1 MVEIVKEET
10 KSGEGTWAVSAVPRV
25 PAVPTEMSSPPPPC
39 CCSPVMASVLSN
51 KMLSVTPALSSMEPS
66 PTATAGNAM
75 ANDMLQMKNISVKT
89 VIGRPGKNKQNKKT
103 CGGSTPPRGRRH
115 LTPTGCGKNIAR

>member
-39 CCSPVMASVLSN
+39 CCSPVMASVLSI
-51 KMLSVTPALSSMEPS
+51 KMLSVTPALSSIDPS

-75 ANDMLQMKNISVKT
+75 ANDMLQMEKT
-89 VIGRPGKNKQNKKT
+89 NWSKQ
-103 CGGSTPPRGRRH
+103 
-115 LTPTGCGKNIAR
+115 L